1 MIQDRETYR
10 ILIVEDNPGDYL
22 LVEDFLSEYIQHPHL
37 KHVTKFKQAQSLLEE
52 DNKRFDIIL
61 LDLSLPDINKEK
73 LIEETRIITQTTPV
87 VILTGYSD
95 LDFGAKSLSKG
106 VSDYLIKD
114 TINAL
119 VLYKSI
125 LYAIERHRFLK
136 SLRESEK
143 RYMDLF
149 HLSPA
154 PILVYDLATLRFI
167 DVNEAAV
174 QHYGYSKEEFLSMTL
189 HGIRPAEEIPK
200 MEEAVERA
208 KEKSERYFTSGYKHR
223 KKNGE
228 VIDVELASNPI
239 VFDGKQAEIV
249 LATDITEKL
258 MQIKAIEAQN
268 ERLKKITWTQ
278 SHVVRAPVAR
288 LMGLVDLLKSENV
301 DSNEKDQ
308 LLQHI
313 YASAKELD
321 EVIHQIVDESQSVMN
336 TSIKQNELKNSN
348 RRR

>member
-22 LVEDFLSEYIQHPHL
+22 LVEDFLSEFIQHPQL

-52 DNKRFDIIL
+52 DSAAFDIIL
-61 LDLSLPDINKEK
+61 LDLSLPDVSKEK

-95 LDFGAKSLSKG
+95 LEFGAKSLSKG

-119 VLYKSI
+119 VLYKSV
-125 LYAIERHRFLK
+125 LYAIERHRFLT

-154 PILVYDLATLRFI
+154 PIMVYELATFRFI

-174 QHYGYSKEEFLSMTL
+174 QHYQYTKDEFLSMTL
-189 HGIRPAEEIPK
+189 HDIRPEEEIPK
-200 MEEAVERA
+200 MEKAVELA

-223 KKNGE
+223 KKSGE
-228 VIDVELASNPI
+228 IIDVELASNPI
-239 VFDGKQAEIV
+239 VFDGKPAEIV

-258 MQIKAIEAQN
+258 LQLKAIEAQN
-268 ERLKKITWTQ
+268 ERLKNIAWTQ
-278 SHVVRAPVAR
+278 SHIVRAPVAR
-288 LMGLVDLLKSENV
+288 LMGLVDLLKSDKV
-301 DSNEKDQ
+301 DSNEKDKI
-308 LLQHI
+308 LQHI
-313 YASAKELD
+313 HTSAKELD

-336 TSIKQNELKNSN
+336 TSTKQNEHKNTN
-348 RRR
+348 R